1 MRRIYLAGFEVFKA
15 DSVAHGTSLK
25 SLCRR
30 YGYQGLYPL
39 DNVTPAELGGRALA
53 DWIYRANIELIR
65 QSDLVM
71 ANLNVFRGHEPDS
84 GTAFEVGYAVALG
97 KPVWAYTGQSQTLVE
112 RIAVATDP
120 GDPQRAVDADGY
132 TVEDFGLNLNLMLAC
147 SATMVVGDAEACLA
161 RIQAHDAGETPDGR
175 KG

>member
-1 MRRIYLAGFEVFKA
+1 MPRIYLAGFEVFRA

-30 YGYQGLYPL
+30 YGCQGLYPL
-39 DNVTPAELGGRALA
+39 DNVTPAELGGRDLA
-53 DWIYRANIELIR
+53 EWIYRANIELIR
-65 QSDLVM
+65 QADLVM

-97 KPVWAYTGQSQTLVE
+97 KPVWAYTGQHETLVE

-120 GDPQRAVDADGY
+120 DDPQRAVDQDGY

-147 SATMVVGDAEACLA
+147 SATIVVGDAEACLA
-161 RIQAHDAGETPDGR
+161 RIQAHHAAPGPSG
-175 KG
+175 KP